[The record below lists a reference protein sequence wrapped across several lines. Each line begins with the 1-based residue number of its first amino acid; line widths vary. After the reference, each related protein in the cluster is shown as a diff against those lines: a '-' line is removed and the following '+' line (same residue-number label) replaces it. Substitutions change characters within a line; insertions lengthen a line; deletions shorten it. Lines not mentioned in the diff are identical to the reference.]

1 MSNVKM
7 ITVRFPGGAVPNYD
21 QLFVGGVDIIDLL
34 SKAMVGA
41 TAGAPTGTTDV
52 MVSQELYIATQ
63 AGVGYALG
71 DALRRVE
78 LTVASA
84 NTTTVGWY
92 NITRSLS
99 IATNVLGTAIR
110 PAGESGAGITDAE
123 LRAKPLEVDLKGSS
137 GNALGA
143 VDSAIAA
150 EDGSGTITLVGG
162 LKRVISH
169 LFSVVQRIPTIGQK
183 STANS
188 IPVALSTEHGLMLDS
203 LTKGVTALHDRFLET
218 VGGAT
223 QQKMLMVNVANA
235 ADIGGGSGGVAISPT
250 KVEDFT
256 AVAAVGT
263 DAAIGDALR
272 KITIYNTTALPLST
286 SVFWYNITKKKYIA
300 EPSEASYKTPSQ
312 NLEQKIG
319 FRVIKVAAGSV
330 LSVEAIETTL
340 GGAVFGVVAFQE
352 SGAGQI
358 LGDDDVAWDL
368 PSGGSFELSQTQ
380 TAGTYAVRLD
390 KTTKFK
396 SVSGVLRLGVNF
408 QKALVS

>member
-92 NITRSLS
+92 NITRSMS

-110 PAGESGAGITDAE
+110 PAGESGAGITDTE

-150 EDGSGTITLVGG
+150 EDGTGTITLVGG
-162 LKRVISH
+162 LKRVIFH

-183 STANS
+183 SSANS
-188 IPVALSTEHGLMLDS
+188 IPVALSAEHGLMLDS
-203 LTKGVTALHDRFLET
+203 LTKGMTALHDRFLET

-235 ADIGGGSGGVAISPT
+235 ADISGGGGGVASSPT

-263 DAAIGDALR
+263 DAAIGDVLR
-272 KITIYNTTALPLST
+272 KITIYNTTELPLSI

-300 EPSEASYKTPSQ
+300 EPSEASYKTPSK

-340 GGAVFGVVAFQE
+340 GSAVFGVVAFQE